1 MMYPEI
7 QPGGRLGRLV
17 FLPRAV
23 QFRDQ
28 GAVPGNVFGGGG
40 VGVLEQGH
48 HQVYGFPVEMCM
60 AKVITTVDGG
70 NPAPPGMYKT
80 M

>member
-1 MMYPEI
+1 MI
-7 QPGGRLGRLV
+7 GT
-17 FLPRAV
+17 RA
-23 QFRDQ
+23 RYQ
-28 GAVPGNVFGGGG
+28 GMFSEAE
-40 VGVLEQGH
+40 VLEYWNKDITRCH
-48 HQVYGFPVEMCM
+48 GFPVEMFM